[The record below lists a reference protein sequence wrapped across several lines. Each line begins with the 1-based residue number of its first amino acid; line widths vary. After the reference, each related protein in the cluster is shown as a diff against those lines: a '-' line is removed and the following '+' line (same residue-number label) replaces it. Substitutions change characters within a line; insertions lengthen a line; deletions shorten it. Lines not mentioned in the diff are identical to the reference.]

1 MGNRTC
7 CCRVDP
13 DIARQTTKPAAA
25 NPAPKQETKN
35 NDNGSEDDE
44 KFSELRH
51 AEILAREHS
60 ERETTKVANAKAAMR
75 FNGNGGAISR
85 LLETLGVSK
94 TASEDEI
101 KSAFRKLARKYHPD
115 VAKDKKEAEEKF
127 KQINEAYEVLSDP
140 EKRRKYDQL
149 GENWNQP
156 GGFQP
161 PPQWGGGQRGGGF
174 YGGSG
179 ENGGVE
185 FEFGGTGFSDFF
197 EAFFGGGRGRSAF
210 GGFGQRGTMAERGSD
225 VEADIMVTLEE
236 ALHGSTRQVSLRR
249 AGSKKTETYQV
260 KIPRGVREGQR
271 IRLAGQGEAGER
283 GGKSGDL
290 FLRVRL
296 ARHPDFSVEGS
307 DLVHE
312 VKIAPWQAVLGDQI
326 IVPTLEGNARLK
338 LPPGTQGGQRFRL
351 RGRGLAGVSGQRG
364 DLYVVV
370 QITVPKKLSDSEQ
383 KLWEQLAQLHGS
395 EKSD

>member
-1 MGNRTC
+1 MAVLFR
-7 CCRVDP
+7 DYY
-13 DIARQTTKPAAA
+13 
-25 NPAPKQETKN
+25 
-35 NDNGSEDDE
+35 
-44 KFSELRH
+44 
-51 AEILAREHS
+51 
-60 ERETTKVANAKAAMR
+60 
-75 FNGNGGAISR
+75 
-85 LLETLGVSK
+85 ETLGVSK

-127 KQINEAYEVLSDP
+127 KQINEAYEVLSDR

-161 PPQWGGGQRGGGF
+161 PPYWGGRQPGGGF
-174 YGGSG
+174 HGGGG

-225 VEADIMVTLEE
+225 VKADIMVTLEE

-351 RGRGLAGVSGQRG
+351 RGRGLPGVSGQRG

-370 QITVPKKLSDSEQ
+370 QIAVPKKLSDSER

>member
-1 MGNRTC
+1 MAVQFR
-7 CCRVDP
+7 DYY
-13 DIARQTTKPAAA
+13 
-25 NPAPKQETKN
+25 
-35 NDNGSEDDE
+35 
-44 KFSELRH
+44 
-51 AEILAREHS
+51 
-60 ERETTKVANAKAAMR
+60 
-75 FNGNGGAISR
+75 
-85 LLETLGVSK
+85 ETLGVSK

-101 KSAFRKLARKYHPD
+101 RSAFRKLARKYHPD
-115 VAKDKKEAEEKF
+115 VAKDKKTAEEKF

-149 GENWNQP
+149 GEHWNQP

-161 PPQWGGGQRGGGF
+161 PPQWGGGHPGGF
-174 YGGSG
+174 RSSGG
-179 ENGGVE
+179 EDGGVE

-210 GGFGQRGTMAERGSD
+210 GGFGQRDAMAERGHD

-312 VKIAPWQAVLGDQI
+312 VKIAPWQAVLGDQLM
-326 IVPTLEGNARLK
+326 VATLEGNARLR
-338 LPPGTQGGQRFRL
+338 LSPGTQGGQRFRL
-351 RGRGLAGVSGQRG
+351 RERGLPGVSGQRG

-370 QITVPKKLSDSEQ
+370 QIALPKKLTEREREI
-383 KLWEQLAQLHGS
+383 WEQLARLHGS
-395 EKSD
+395 EKSA

>member
-1 MGNRTC
+1 MAVQFR
-7 CCRVDP
+7 DYY
-13 DIARQTTKPAAA
+13 
-25 NPAPKQETKN
+25 
-35 NDNGSEDDE
+35 
-44 KFSELRH
+44 
-51 AEILAREHS
+51 
-60 ERETTKVANAKAAMR
+60 
-75 FNGNGGAISR
+75 
-85 LLETLGVSK
+85 ETLGVSK

-115 VAKDKKEAEEKF
+115 VAKDKKAAEEKF

-149 GENWNQP
+149 GERWNQP

-161 PPQWGGGQRGGGF
+161 PPQWGAGQPGGGF
-174 YGGSG
+174 RWGSG

-210 GGFGQRGTMAERGSD
+210 GGFGQREVTAERGND

-296 ARHPDFSVEGS
+296 ARHPDFSAEGS

-312 VKIAPWQAVLGDQI
+312 MKIAPWQAVLGDKL

-338 LPPGTQGGQRFRL
+338 LPPGTQVGQRFRL
-351 RGRGLAGVSGQRG
+351 RERGLPGVSGQRG

-370 QITVPKKLSDSEQ
+370 QIALPKKLTETEREI
-383 KLWEQLAQLHGS
+383 WEQLARLHGS
-395 EKSD
+395 EKSA